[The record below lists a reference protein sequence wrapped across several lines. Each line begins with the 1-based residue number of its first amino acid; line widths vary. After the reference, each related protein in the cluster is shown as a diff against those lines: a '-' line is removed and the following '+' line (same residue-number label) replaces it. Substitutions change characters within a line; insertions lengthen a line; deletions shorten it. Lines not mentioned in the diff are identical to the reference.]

1 MKWLALICGFFSLLV
16 CSCSNSVGVSA
27 EKRSL
32 VDVSTDTLAGMLRV
46 QTLKSVTVLGTLDSK
61 AKVNERPE
69 MRTRFDYDF
78 SIGRHEVTC
87 GEFNSVM
94 ENVSGLVLDCDN
106 DSFPATSLTF
116 YDAVLFAN
124 ERSKSEGFDT
134 AYTYASAVF
143 DSEKH
148 CTALDGFAYR
158 PEVNAYRLPTEAE
171 WILVA
176 SSEWNA
182 EHSWTAENSDYKL
195 HRVCGKMD
203 STVQFCDMMGNAM
216 EWVNDWLGIFRDTTV
231 TNFVGAPDGG
241 ALGQRVVK
249 GGSFRNPVTSINLY
263 SRGDVYM
270 VTSSTRADYVGF
282 RLAFGAIPA
291 AVWMGNNGKAASSR
305 IVPLASSATLR
316 SVVGANQVRLAF
328 RNDLTENLA
337 YVDYSSGILSV
348 VEIADTLDVYHP
360 EISPDGKRVA
370 FCTGLEGVSGKS
382 SLYVRDLSAEGL
394 NLVKLEVESAA
405 IPRWR
410 VLDSG
415 DTVIVYVNDAGNN
428 KEESAFKMS
437 STWQVSFA
445 NGKFG
450 KPQKLF
456 DGAYHGGLSGDNSL
470 AVTGARLLRARI
482 SGRDT
487 VWYNGEQ
494 ACNVSL
500 AKDGSKRTLFLD
512 FGSKTGREYAGENYG
527 THERLLVVDSI
538 GDLILTLAAPAGYSF
553 DHSEWASNGNFVV
566 ATLTNVNGAHTKM
579 VLIDL
584 TEGNVVDLAEG
595 DELWHPNLWIRQE
608 KNNEVNISL
617 DSDSAGIY
625 MNDGDDW
632 GVALMRYN
640 MELLWQYRD
649 SVNVAV
655 VGSSRPLYSLWPSL
669 MSNRFFMV
677 NFAQTPN
684 SIHMSRDFL
693 ELYLFPHL
701 KKLKYVV
708 LSLDIDFW
716 NKPDGDKSD
725 NLFKNAYKKY
735 PGYVYDKNHN
745 YWQDGYP
752 EGLLEYTKNYLE
764 VKPYLLHEVDRGAIM
779 NPFCGGWANPPLV
792 EGDSSAYDSEKN
804 LYEKSFESLVD
815 IIQSAQ
821 NKDVVVIGIL
831 FPQNPDYQNTGAY
844 GRYGLRRSVA
854 EQFVSRL
861 QELEKSYSNFKFIDR
876 NRMGNHGYPSE
887 WFVDDDH
894 LCIEG
899 AKSFTATVDLIL
911 NGLE

>member
-27 EKRSL
+27 EKKTL

-69 MRTRFDYDF
+69 MRARFDYDF

-249 GGSFRNPVTSINLY
+249 GGSYRNPVTSINLY

-305 IVPLASSATLR
+305 IVPIASSATLR

-470 AVTGARLLRARI
+470 AVTGTRLLRARI

-854 EQFVSRL
+854 EQFVSRF

>member
-27 EKRSL
+27 EKKPL

-69 MRTRFDYDF
+69 MRARFDYDF

-106 DSFPATSLTF
+106 DSLPATSLTF

-195 HRVCGKMD
+195 HRVCEKMD

-216 EWVNDWLGIFRDTTV
+216 EWVNDWLGVFRDTTV

-249 GGSFRNPVTSINLY
+249 GGSYRNPVTSINLY

-316 SVVGANQVRLAF
+316 SVVGAYQVRLAF

-415 DTVIVYVNDAGNN
+415 DTVIVYVSDAGNN

-456 DGAYHGGLSGDNSL
+456 DGAYHGGVSGDNSL

-538 GDLILTLAAPAGYSF
+538 GDLIQTLAAPAGYSF

-821 NKDVVVIGIL
+821 NKDIVVIGIL

-854 EQFVSRL
+854 EQFVSRF

>member
-27 EKRSL
+27 EKKTL

-69 MRTRFDYDF
+69 MRARFDYDF

-821 NKDVVVIGIL
+821 SKDVVVIGIL

>member
-69 MRTRFDYDF
+69 MRARFDYDF

-249 GGSFRNPVTSINLY
+249 GGSYRNPVTSINLY

-792 EGDSSAYDSEKN
+792 EGDSSAYDSENN

-854 EQFVSRL
+854 EQFVSRF

>member
-32 VDVSTDTLAGMLRV
+32 VDVSTNTFAGMLRV

-69 MRTRFDYDF
+69 MRARFDYDF

-106 DSFPATSLTF
+106 DSLPATSLTF

-195 HRVCGKMD
+195 HRVCEKMD
-203 STVQFCDMMGNAM
+203 STVQFCDLMGNAM
-216 EWVNDWLGIFRDTTV
+216 EWVNDWLGVFRDTTV

-249 GGSFRNPVTSINLY
+249 GGSYRNPATSINLY

-316 SVVGANQVRLAF
+316 SVVGAYQVRLAF

-415 DTVIVYVNDAGNN
+415 DTVIVYVSDAGNN

-456 DGAYHGGLSGDNSL
+456 DGAYHGGVSGDNSL
-470 AVTGARLLRARI
+470 AVTGARFLRARI

-538 GDLILTLAAPAGYSF
+538 GDLIQTLAAPAGYSF

-584 TEGNVVDLAEG
+584 AEGSVVDLAEG

-821 NKDVVVIGIL
+821 NKDIVVIGIL

-854 EQFVSRL
+854 EQFVSRF

-899 AKSFTATVDLIL
+899 AKSFTATVDQIL

>member
-46 QTLKSVTVLGTLDSK
+46 QTLKSVTVLGTQDSK

-69 MRTRFDYDF
+69 MRARFDYDF
-78 SIGRHEVTC
+78 SMGRHEVTC

-216 EWVNDWLGIFRDTTV
+216 EWINDWLGIFRDTTV

-249 GGSFRNPVTSINLY
+249 GGSYRNPVTSINLY

-470 AVTGARLLRARI
+470 AVTGTRLLRARI

-553 DHSEWASNGNFVV
+553 DHGEWASNGNFVV

-655 VGSSRPLYSLWPSL
+655 LGSSRPLYSLWPSL

-854 EQFVSRL
+854 EQFVSRF

>member
-1 MKWLALICGFFSLLV
+1 MKWLALICGIFSLLV

-27 EKRSL
+27 EKKPL

-69 MRTRFDYDF
+69 MRAHFDYDF

-106 DSFPATSLTF
+106 DSLPATSLTF
-116 YDAVLFAN
+116 YDAVLLAN

-195 HRVCGKMD
+195 HRVCEKMD

-216 EWVNDWLGIFRDTTV
+216 EWVNDWLGVFRDTTV

-249 GGSFRNPVTSINLY
+249 GGSYRNPATSINLY

-316 SVVGANQVRLAF
+316 SVVGAYQVRLAF

-415 DTVIVYVNDAGNN
+415 DTVIVYVSDAGNN

-456 DGAYHGGLSGDNSL
+456 DGAYHGGVSGDNSL

-538 GDLILTLAAPAGYSF
+538 GDLIQTLAAPAGYSF

-821 NKDVVVIGIL
+821 NKDIVVIGIL

-854 EQFVSRL
+854 EQFVSRF
-861 QELEKSYSNFKFIDR
+861 QELEKSYSNFKFIDK

-899 AKSFTATVDLIL
+899 AKSFTATVDQIL

>member
-1 MKWLALICGFFSLLV
+1 
-16 CSCSNSVGVSA
+16 
-27 EKRSL
+27 
-32 VDVSTDTLAGMLRV
+32 
-46 QTLKSVTVLGTLDSK
+46 
-61 AKVNERPE
+61 
-69 MRTRFDYDF
+69 
-78 SIGRHEVTC
+78 
-87 GEFNSVM
+87 
-94 ENVSGLVLDCDN
+94 
-106 DSFPATSLTF
+106 
-116 YDAVLFAN
+116 
-124 ERSKSEGFDT
+124 
-134 AYTYASAVF
+134 
-143 DSEKH
+143 
-148 CTALDGFAYR
+148 
-158 PEVNAYRLPTEAE
+158 
-171 WILVA
+171 
-176 SSEWNA
+176 
-182 EHSWTAENSDYKL
+182 
-195 HRVCGKMD
+195 
-203 STVQFCDMMGNAM
+203 
-216 EWVNDWLGIFRDTTV
+216 
-231 TNFVGAPDGG
+231 
-241 ALGQRVVK
+241 
-249 GGSFRNPVTSINLY
+249 
-263 SRGDVYM
+263 
-270 VTSSTRADYVGF
+270 
-282 RLAFGAIPA
+282 
-291 AVWMGNNGKAASSR
+291 
-305 IVPLASSATLR
+305 
-316 SVVGANQVRLAF
+316 
-328 RNDLTENLA
+328 
-337 YVDYSSGILSV
+337 
-348 VEIADTLDVYHP
+348 
-360 EISPDGKRVA
+360 
-370 FCTGLEGVSGKS
+370 
-382 SLYVRDLSAEGL
+382 
-394 NLVKLEVESAA
+394 
-405 IPRWR
+405 
-410 VLDSG
+410 
-415 DTVIVYVNDAGNN
+415 
-428 KEESAFKMS
+428 MS

-584 TEGNVVDLAEG
+584 TEGNVADLAEG

-854 EQFVSRL
+854 EQFVSRF

>member
-27 EKRSL
+27 EKKPL

-69 MRTRFDYDF
+69 MRARFDYDF

-106 DSFPATSLTF
+106 DSLPATSLTF

-124 ERSKSEGFDT
+124 ERSKGEGFDT

-148 CTALDGFAYR
+148 CTALEGFAYR

-195 HRVCGKMD
+195 HRVCEKMD

-216 EWVNDWLGIFRDTTV
+216 EWVNDWLGVFRDTTV

-249 GGSFRNPVTSINLY
+249 GGSYRNSATSINLY

-316 SVVGANQVRLAF
+316 SVVGAHQVRLAF

-415 DTVIVYVNDAGNN
+415 DTVIVYVSDAGNN

-456 DGAYHGGLSGDNSL
+456 DGAYHGGVSGDNSL

-538 GDLILTLAAPAGYSF
+538 GDLIQTLAAPTGYSF

-716 NKPDGDKSD
+716 NKPDGDNSD

-821 NKDVVVIGIL
+821 NKDIVVIGIL

-854 EQFVSRL
+854 EQFVSRF

>member
-69 MRTRFDYDF
+69 MRARFDYDF

-249 GGSFRNPVTSINLY
+249 GGSYRNPVTSINLY

-538 GDLILTLAAPAGYSF
+538 GDLILTLAAPVGYSF

-854 EQFVSRL
+854 EQFVSRF

>member
-27 EKRSL
+27 EKKTL

-69 MRTRFDYDF
+69 MRARFDYDF

-538 GDLILTLAAPAGYSF
+538 GDLILTLAAPVGYSF

-831 FPQNPDYQNTGAY
+831 FPQNQDYQNTGAY

-854 EQFVSRL
+854 EQFVSRF

>member
-27 EKRSL
+27 EKKTL

-69 MRTRFDYDF
+69 MRARFDYDF

-428 KEESAFKMS
+428 KVESAFKMS

-470 AVTGARLLRARI
+470 AVTGTRLLRARI

-854 EQFVSRL
+854 EQFVSRF

>member
-27 EKRSL
+27 EKKTL

-69 MRTRFDYDF
+69 MRARFDYDF

-249 GGSFRNPVTSINLY
+249 GGSYRNPVTSINLY

-470 AVTGARLLRARI
+470 AVTGTRLLRARI

-538 GDLILTLAAPAGYSF
+538 GDLILTLAAPVGYSF

-831 FPQNPDYQNTGAY
+831 FPQNQDYQNTGAY

>member
-27 EKRSL
+27 EKKPL

-69 MRTRFDYDF
+69 MRARFDYDF

-249 GGSFRNPVTSINLY
+249 GGSYRNPVTSINLY

-428 KEESAFKMS
+428 KVESAFKMS

-470 AVTGARLLRARI
+470 AVTGTRLLRARI

-538 GDLILTLAAPAGYSF
+538 GDLILTLAAPVGYSF

>member
-27 EKRSL
+27 EKKTL

-69 MRTRFDYDF
+69 MRARFDYDF

-470 AVTGARLLRARI
+470 AVTGTRLLRARI

-854 EQFVSRL
+854 EQFVSRF

>member
-69 MRTRFDYDF
+69 MRARFDYDF

-538 GDLILTLAAPAGYSF
+538 GDLILTLAAPVGYSF

>member
-27 EKRSL
+27 EKKPL

-69 MRTRFDYDF
+69 MRARFDYDF

-148 CTALDGFAYR
+148 CTVLDGFAYR

-182 EHSWTAENSDYKL
+182 EHSWTAENSNYKL

-249 GGSFRNPVTSINLY
+249 GGSYRNPVTSINLY

-854 EQFVSRL
+854 EQFVSRF

>member
-27 EKRSL
+27 EKKPL
-32 VDVSTDTLAGMLRV
+32 VDVSTDTLAGMQRV
-46 QTLKSVTVLGTLDSK
+46 QTQKSVTVLGTLDSK

-69 MRTRFDYDF
+69 MRARFDYDF

-94 ENVSGLVLDCDN
+94 ENVSGLVIDCDN
-106 DSFPATSLTF
+106 DSLPATSLTF

-195 HRVCGKMD
+195 HRVCEKMD

-216 EWVNDWLGIFRDTTV
+216 EWVNDWLGVFRDTTV

-249 GGSFRNPVTSINLY
+249 GGSYRNPATSINLY

-316 SVVGANQVRLAF
+316 SVVGAYQVRLAF

-415 DTVIVYVNDAGNN
+415 DTVIVYVSDAGNN

-456 DGAYHGGLSGDNSL
+456 DGAYHGGVSGDNSL

-538 GDLILTLAAPAGYSF
+538 GDLIQTLAAPAGYSF

-566 ATLTNVNGAHTKM
+566 ATLSNVNGAHTKM

-821 NKDVVVIGIL
+821 NKDIVVIGIL

-854 EQFVSRL
+854 EQFVSRF
-861 QELEKSYSNFKFIDR
+861 QELEKSYSNFKCIDK
-876 NRMGNHGYPSE
+876 NMMGNHGYPSE

-899 AKSFTATVDLIL
+899 AKSFTATVDHIL

>member
-27 EKRSL
+27 EKKPL

-69 MRTRFDYDF
+69 MRARFDYDF

-148 CTALDGFAYR
+148 CTTLDGFAYR

-182 EHSWTAENSDYKL
+182 EHSWTAENSNYKL

-249 GGSFRNPVTSINLY
+249 GGSYRNPVTSINLY

-500 AKDGSKRTLFLD
+500 AKDGSRRTLFLD

-854 EQFVSRL
+854 EQFVSRF

>member
-27 EKRSL
+27 EKKTL

-69 MRTRFDYDF
+69 MRARFDYDF

-148 CTALDGFAYR
+148 CSALDGFAYR

-470 AVTGARLLRARI
+470 AVTGTRLLRARI

-854 EQFVSRL
+854 EQFVSRF

>member
-27 EKRSL
+27 EKKPL

-69 MRTRFDYDF
+69 MRARFDYDF

>member
-27 EKRSL
+27 EKKTL

-69 MRTRFDYDF
+69 MRARFDYDF

-270 VTSSTRADYVGF
+270 VTSSSRADYVGF

-470 AVTGARLLRARI
+470 AVTGTRLLRARI

-632 GVALMRYN
+632 GVSLMRYN

>member
-27 EKRSL
+27 EKKTL

-69 MRTRFDYDF
+69 MRARFDYDF

-134 AYTYASAVF
+134 AYTYASAVI

-249 GGSFRNPVTSINLY
+249 GGSYRNPVTSINLY

-584 TEGNVVDLAEG
+584 TEGNVADLAEG

-854 EQFVSRL
+854 EQFVSRF

>member
-27 EKRSL
+27 EKKTL

-69 MRTRFDYDF
+69 MRARFDYDF

-249 GGSFRNPVTSINLY
+249 GGSYRNPVTSINLY

>member
-27 EKRSL
+27 EKKPL
-32 VDVSTDTLAGMLRV
+32 VDVSTDTLAGMQRV

-69 MRTRFDYDF
+69 MRARFDYDF

-106 DSFPATSLTF
+106 DSLPATSLTF

-195 HRVCGKMD
+195 HRVCEKMD

-216 EWVNDWLGIFRDTTV
+216 EWVNDWLGVFRDTTV

-249 GGSFRNPVTSINLY
+249 GGSYRNPATSINLY

-316 SVVGANQVRLAF
+316 SVVGAYQVRLAF

-415 DTVIVYVNDAGNN
+415 DTVIVYVSDAGNN
-428 KEESAFKMS
+428 KDESAFKMS

-456 DGAYHGGLSGDNSL
+456 DGAYHGGVSGDNSL

-527 THERLLVVDSI
+527 THERLLVVDSM
-538 GDLILTLAAPAGYSF
+538 GDLIQTLAAPAGYSF

-752 EGLLEYTKNYLE
+752 EGLLEYTKNYLD

-821 NKDVVVIGIL
+821 NKDIVVIGIL

-854 EQFVSRL
+854 EQFVSRF
-861 QELEKSYSNFKFIDR
+861 QELEKSYSNFKFIDK

-899 AKSFTATVDLIL
+899 AKSFTATVDQIL